1 MKDAQFVEPASTTHL
16 DYGQVTTILANT
28 VTVRFGS
35 TSKTVQIA
43 FPLRA
48 QDLAVGDQVGL
59 LWFGETPYAIC
70 RLRTRV

>member
-1 MKDAQFVEPASTTHL
+1 MKDAQFVESTSVTHL
-16 DYGQVTTILANT
+16 AYAQVTSILANT

-35 TSKTVQIA
+35 TSKTVQVA

-48 QDLAVGDQVGL
+48 QDLVVGDQVGL

-70 RLRTRV
+70 RLGKQP